1 MGLTTFTNLDFFNK
15 NSTFKMGKLI
25 FLVFFSFLSSTSI
38 MNAQDKERIEMFSFE
53 QLSQNS
59 TTKSVLPNY
68 LKPENI
74 IPLITELKPSIKMEG
89 GVFTIQG
96 EKPVKAYLD
105 IRSLKSPIPRNV
117 VFDNV
122 ELVVINI
129 ENQSDLFSQI
139 NLDNLSGFT
148 KLKYIQIVCRVD
160 CNQNQ
165 ISNALISSLKNYV
178 IIYSVEKQS

>member
-1 MGLTTFTNLDFFNK
+1 MGLTTSTNLDFYNK
-15 NSTFKMGKLI
+15 KSTFKIGRLI
-25 FLVFFSFLSSTSI
+25 ILVFFSIFLSVSI
-38 MNAQDKERIEMFSFE
+38 LNAQEREGIEIFSFE

-59 TTKSVLPNY
+59 NLKSVLPNY
-68 LKPENI
+68 VKPDNI
-74 IPLITELKPSIKMEG
+74 IPLITDLKPSVFFNG
-89 GVFTIQG
+89 GAFNIQG
-96 EKPVKAYLD
+96 EKPVRAYLD
-105 IRSLKSPIPRNV
+105 LRSLQRPISRNA

-122 ELVVINI
+122 ELVIINI
-129 ENQSDLFSQI
+129 ENQRDLFTQI

-165 ISNALISSLKNYV
+165 ISNALISSIKNYV

>member
-1 MGLTTFTNLDFFNK
+1 
-15 NSTFKMGKLI
+15 
-25 FLVFFSFLSSTSI
+25 
-38 MNAQDKERIEMFSFE
+38 MN
-53 QLSQNS
+53 
-59 TTKSVLPNY
+59 
-68 LKPENI
+68 
-74 IPLITELKPSIKMEG
+74 G
-89 GVFTIQG
+89 GVLKVRG
-96 EKPVKAYLD
+96 EKPVRAYLD
-105 IRSLKSPIPRNV
+105 LNSLSKPISRNV
-117 VFDNV
+117 AFDNV

-129 ENQSDLFSQI
+129 ENQSDLFSKI

>member
-1 MGLTTFTNLDFFNK
+1 MILTTFNNYEFFKK
-15 NSTFKMGKLI
+15 NSNFKLGRLVI
-25 FLVFFSFLSSTSI
+25 LVFFLILSSTFL
-38 MNAQDKERIEMFSFE
+38 NAQDKEGIEIYSIE
-53 QLSQNS
+53 QLSQN
-59 TTKSVLPNY
+59 TTLRSVLPNY
-68 LKPENI
+68 VKPENI
-74 IPLITELKPSIKMEG
+74 IPLITELKPSIFLNG
-89 GVFTIQG
+89 GVLKVRG
-96 EKPVKAYLD
+96 EKPVRAYLD
-105 IRSLKSPIPRNV
+105 LNSLSKPISRNV
-117 VFDNV
+117 AFDNV

-129 ENQSDLFSQI
+129 ENQSDLFSKI